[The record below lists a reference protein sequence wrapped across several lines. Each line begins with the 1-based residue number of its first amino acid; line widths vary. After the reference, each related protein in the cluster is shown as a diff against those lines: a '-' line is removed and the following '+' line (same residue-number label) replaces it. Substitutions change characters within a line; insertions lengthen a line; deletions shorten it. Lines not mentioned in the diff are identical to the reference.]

1 LPSEWFGVFGTQEGK
16 RSHNQLAVLQ
26 DGRVVAMGKNYLKQS
41 AFFSENDHAAGCEAI
56 NVRVP
61 DLRMI
66 EYVLNIQFF
75 YETGN
80 VCTTPIYAAVN
91 KTSAGNVVGRT
102 LLGADDQAVGGT
114 LHVEVIAIG
123 PP

>member
-1 LPSEWFGVFGTQEGK
+1 LPEYFGVFGTLEGT
-16 RSHNQLAVLQ
+16 RSHDHVAVLQ
-26 DGRVVAMGKNYLKQS
+26 DGRVIAMGKYYLKQDD
-41 AFFSENDHAAGCEAI
+41 FFHANGRDAGCEAI

-61 DLRMI
+61 DLRTI

-75 YETGN
+75 YETD
-80 VCTTPIYAAVN
+80 VCTYPIYEAVN
-91 KTSAGNVVGRT
+91 KKISGNVVGMT
-102 LLGADDQAVGGT
+102 LLGADNAGGGT

>member
-1 LPSEWFGVFGTQEGK
+1 LPSEWFDVFGTLSGK
-16 RSHNQLAVLQ
+16 KAHDQLAVLQ
-26 DGRVVAMGKNYLKQS
+26 DGRVIAMGKNYLKQDD
-41 AFFSENDHAAGCEAI
+41 FFHADGHAAGCEAI

-66 EYVLNIQFF
+66 EYVLNVQFF
-75 YETGN
+75 YEVSN
-80 VCTTPIYAAVN
+80 MCTTPIYEAVN
-91 KTSAGNVVGRT
+91 KKISGNVVGMT
-102 LLGADDQAVGGT
+102 LLGADAAGGGT

>member
-1 LPSEWFGVFGTQEGK
+1 MPDELFGVFGTLEGTK
-16 RSHNQLAVLQ
+16 SHDQIAVLQ
-26 DGRVVAMGKNYLKQS
+26 DGRVVAMGKNYLKQADLFHS
-41 AFFSENDHAAGCEAI
+41 GGAHTTGCEAI

-75 YETGN
+75 YEVDN
-80 VCTTPIYAAVN
+80 VCTTPLYEAVN
-91 KTSAGNVVGRT
+91 KKITGNVVGMT
-102 LLGADDQAVGGT
+102 LLGADAAGGGT

>member
-1 LPSEWFGVFGTQEGK
+1 MPDAWFGVTGTQEGK
-16 RSHNQLAVLQ
+16 KSHDQLAVLQ
-26 DGRVVAMGKNYLKQS
+26 DGRVVAMGKYYLQQS
-41 AFFSENDHAAGCEAI
+41 DFFHASGDHAAGCEAI

-66 EYVLNIQFF
+66 EYVLNVQLF
-75 YETGN
+75 YETAN
-80 VCTTPIYAAVN
+80 VCTTPVYEAVN
-91 KTSAGNVVGRT
+91 KKISGNVVGMT
-102 LLGADDQAVGGT
+102 LLGLTNSTGGT

>member
-1 LPSEWFGVFGTQEGK
+1 
-16 RSHNQLAVLQ
+16 
-26 DGRVVAMGKNYLKQS
+26 MGKYYLQQS
-41 AFFSENDHAAGCEAI
+41 GFFEANQTPEGCEAI

-75 YETGN
+75 YETD
-80 VCTTPIYAAVN
+80 VCLYPIYEAVN
-91 KTSAGNVVGRT
+91 KKISGNVVGMT
-102 LLGADDQAVGGT
+102 LLGLVNTTGGT
-114 LHVEVIAIG
+114 LHVEVIAVG

>member
-1 LPSEWFGVFGTQEGK
+1 MPDEWFGVYGTQEGK
-16 RSHNQLAVLQ
+16 KSHDRIAVLQ
-26 DGRVVAMGKNYLKQS
+26 DGRIIAMGKYYLKQDD
-41 AFFSENDHAAGCEAI
+41 FFHTNGRPAGCEAI

-66 EYVLNIQFF
+66 EYVMNIQFF
-75 YETGN
+75 YETD
-80 VCTTPIYAAVN
+80 VCTYPIYEAVN
-91 KTSAGNVVGRT
+91 KKISGNVVGMT
-102 LLGADDQAVGGT
+102 LLGLTNSTGGT

>member
-1 LPSEWFGVFGTQEGK
+1 MPYEWFGVTGTQDGK
-16 RSHNQLAVLQ
+16 RSHDQVATLQ
-26 DGRVVAMGKNYLKQS
+26 DGRIIAMGKYHLQQDD
-41 AFFSENDHAAGCEAI
+41 FFSQNGRPAGCETI

-75 YETGN
+75 YETD
-80 VCTTPIYAAVN
+80 VCTYPIYEAVN
-91 KTSAGNVVGRT
+91 KKISGNVVGMT
-102 LLGADDQAVGGT
+102 LLGADVATGGT

>member
-1 LPSEWFGVFGTQEGK
+1 MLEPLFRVTGTLEGK
-16 RSHNQLAVLQ
+16 KSHDQLSVTQ
-26 DGRVVAMGKNYLKQS
+26 DGRVIAMGRNYIQQS
-41 AFFSENDHAAGCEAI
+41 TFFATNGHAAGCEAI

-66 EYVLNIQFF
+66 EYILNIQFF
-75 YETGN
+75 YE
-80 VCTTPIYAAVN
+80 VASICTTPIYEAVN
-91 KTSAGNVVGRT
+91 KKISGNVVGMT
-102 LLGADDQAVGGT
+102 LLGADNSAGGT

>member
-1 LPSEWFGVFGTQEGK
+1 MPDEWFGVYGTQEGK
-16 RSHNQLAVLQ
+16 KSHDRIAVLQ
-26 DGRVVAMGKNYLKQS
+26 DGRIIAMGKYYLKQDD
-41 AFFSENDHAAGCEAI
+41 FFATNGRPAGCEAI

-66 EYVLNIQFF
+66 EYVMNIQFF
-75 YETGN
+75 YETD
-80 VCTTPIYAAVN
+80 VCTYPIYGVAN
-91 KTSAGNVVGRT
+91 KKITGNVVGMT
-102 LLGADDQAVGGT
+102 LLGLTNSTGGT